1 MEGVMTVLA
10 DEEQALVGTIGITG
24 MSAPWTS
31 LACIVC
37 VYFDRHRTVQEGFI
51 GNHAVQLSK
60 RPFGVG
66 RIGFPLL
73 QIGLFAFLAFRSFAN
88 VCQIFHSDHAGR
100 VLFHDAF
107 GDHVIGVLLQPS
119 LVRLSPAGDG
129 WRSECLSF
137 ADAFSVSHSG

>member
-1 MEGVMTVLA
+1 MTVLA

-24 MSAPWTS
+24 MSAHGTS
-31 LACIVC
+31 LACIVG
-37 VYFDRHRTVQEGFI
+37 VYFDRHRTVQQGFI

-73 QIGLFAFLAFRSFAN
+73 QTGLFAFLAFRSFAN
-88 VCQIFHSDHAGR
+88 VCQIFQSDHAGR

-119 LVRLSPAGDG
+119 LSSTDLYQTACCGTS
-129 WRSECLSF
+129 
-137 ADAFSVSHSG
+137 AFF